1 MENKEEKPTKLCDD
15 HDQPDHEA
23 INYRGIKAMPFIIG
37 NETFE
42 KIGTMGTISNL
53 LVYLTTVFN
62 MKSVTA
68 ATLINIFQGTSN
80 MAPLLGA
87 FLSDTY
93 FGRYKTLAF
102 ASITSFLGMAVLTV
116 TAAISKLHPPKCS
129 TSDIGTCVGPT
140 AWQLA
145 FLFSSFGFLV
155 IGAGGIRPCNLA
167 FGADQFNPAT
177 ESGQKGITSFF
188 NWYYFTFTFAV
199 MLSVTLIV
207 YIQSSVSWAI
217 GLGIPAAL
225 MLFSCILFFMGSRI
239 YVKVKPEGSPLTSV
253 AQVLVAAT
261 KKRQLKLPDE
271 PGLTLFNYIPI
282 NSINS
287 KLPLT
292 DQFRFLDKSA
302 IITPEDQINSDGS
315 AANPWKLCSI
325 QQVEEVKCLVRVMPI
340 WASSIIFLTA
350 LVQQDTYIV
359 FQALQSDRRLGSGG
373 FNVPAASYTIF
384 AMLSLTLWIPM
395 YDRVMVPSLR
405 KLTGKQGGITLLQ
418 RMGIG
423 IIFSLIT
430 MLVSGLVEEHRR
442 NLALTRPTLGI
453 APKGGAISSMSA
465 LWLVPQLF
473 LTGICQGFGCIGQI
487 EFYYKQFPENMRSIA
502 GSFFFLGLAGSNY
515 LNGFL
520 VSTVHHMT
528 ARNKAGDWLPEDLN
542 KGKLDYY
549 YYLIAALGFI
559 NFVYFLVCAKW
570 YRYKAGDETIE
581 LSDNGK
587 KQTENFIV

>member
-1 MENKEEKPTKLCDD
+1 MENKENKTTKLSDD
-15 HDQPDHEA
+15 HEPEA
-23 INYRGIKAMPFIIG
+23 INYRGVKAISFIIG

-53 LVYLTTVFN
+53 LVYLTSVFN
-62 MKSVTA
+62 MKSITA

-102 ASITSFLGMAVLTV
+102 ASISSFLGMAVLTL

-129 TSDIGTCVGPT
+129 TSDISTCVGPT
-140 AWQLA
+140 AWELA

-177 ESGQKGITSFF
+177 ESGQKGIRSFF

-199 MLSVTLIV
+199 MVSVTLIV
-207 YIQSSVSWAI
+207 YIQSNVNWAV
-217 GLGIPAAL
+217 GLGIPAGL
-225 MLFSCILFFMGSRI
+225 MLFSCILFFMGSRL

-261 KKRQLKLPDE
+261 KKRKLTLPDE
-271 PGLTLFNYIPI
+271 PSFSLFNYMPD
-282 NSINS
+282 NWINS
-287 KLPLT
+287 KLTHT

-302 IITPEDQINSDGS
+302 IMIPEDQINSDGS
-315 AANPWKLCSI
+315 AVNPWKLCSI

-340 WASSIIFLTA
+340 WVSSIIFLTA
-350 LVQQDTYIV
+350 IVQQDTYVV
-359 FQALQSDRRLGSGG
+359 FQALQSDRRLGHGG
-373 FNVPAASYTIF
+373 FKVPAASYTIF
-384 AMLSLTLWIPM
+384 AMLSLTLCIPI

-418 RMGIG
+418 RIGIG
-423 IIFSLIT
+423 ILLSLIL
-430 MLVSGLVEEHRR
+430 MLVSGLVEGHRR

-453 APKGGAISSMSA
+453 TSKGGAISSMSA
-465 LWLVPQLF
+465 LWLAPQLF
-473 LTGICQGFGCIGQI
+473 LTGICQCFNCIGQI

-502 GSFFFLGLAGSNY
+502 GSFFFLGLAGSSY

-520 VSTVHHMT
+520 VSLVHHIT
-528 ARNKAGDWLPEDLN
+528 ARTKAGDWLPEDLN

-549 YYLIAALGFI
+549 YYFIAALGFI

-570 YRYKAGDETIE
+570 YRYKADDETIE
-581 LSDNGK
+581 LSDTGK
-587 KQTENFIV
+587 KQTEKLIV